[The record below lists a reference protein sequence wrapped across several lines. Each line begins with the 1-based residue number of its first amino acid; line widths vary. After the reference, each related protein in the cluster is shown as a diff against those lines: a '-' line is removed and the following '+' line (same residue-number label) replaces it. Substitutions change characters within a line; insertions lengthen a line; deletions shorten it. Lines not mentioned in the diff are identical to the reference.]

1 MHNIKMLL
9 FFSMLLLCSFF
20 RLKKLFQVENGLTT
34 SLLFFLKMAKIWVG
48 QTTLNGGEKKRMAL
62 NFYRQCDSHEEAL
75 LLALFI
81 LTKYRQKGHMT
92 NHFPAAVTFSES
104 QDFLLQILKNED
116 LKNIERSQQRQK
128 KG

>member
-1 MHNIKMLL
+1 
-9 FFSMLLLCSFF
+9 
-20 RLKKLFQVENGLTT
+20 
-34 SLLFFLKMAKIWVG
+34 
-48 QTTLNGGEKKRMAL
+48 MAL

-92 NHFPAAVTFSES
+92 HHFPAAVTFSES
-104 QDFLLQILKNED
+104 QDFLFEILKKED
-116 LKNIERSQQRQK
+116 VKNIERSQQRRK

>member
-1 MHNIKMLL
+1 MP
-9 FFSMLLLCSFF
+9 
-20 RLKKLFQVENGLTT
+20 
-34 SLLFFLKMAKIWVG
+34 KIWVG
-48 QTTLNGGEKKRMAL
+48 QTTLNGEKKRMAL

-92 NHFPAAVTFSES
+92 HHFPAAVTFSES
-104 QDFLLQILKNED
+104 QDFLLEILKKD
-116 LKNIERSQQRQK
+116 AKNIERSQQRRK

>member
-1 MHNIKMLL
+1 
-9 FFSMLLLCSFF
+9 
-20 RLKKLFQVENGLTT
+20 
-34 SLLFFLKMAKIWVG
+34 
-48 QTTLNGGEKKRMAL
+48 
-62 NFYRQCDSHEEAL
+62 
-75 LLALFI
+75 
-81 LTKYRQKGHMT
+81 MT

>member
-1 MHNIKMLL
+1 MLL

>member
-1 MHNIKMLL
+1 MLIFQIKKIISSGKWFNYVVT
-9 FFSMLLLCSFF
+9 FFF
-20 RLKKLFQVENGLTT
+20 EN
-34 SLLFFLKMAKIWVG
+34 AKNLG
-48 QTTLNGGEKKRMAL
+48 RSDDAKRREKKRMAL

-75 LLALFI
+75 LLVLFI

-92 NHFPAAVTFSES
+92 HHFPAAVTFSES

>member
-1 MHNIKMLL
+1 MTLKVNIHKFGLTKCTIYCKKMLV
-9 FFSMLLLCSFF
+9 FFSMLLLCSI
-20 RLKKLFQVENGLTT
+20 
-34 SLLFFLKMAKIWVG
+34 LKMPKIWVG

>member
-1 MHNIKMLL
+1 MLI
-9 FFSMLLLCSFF
+9 F
-20 RLKKLFQVENGLTT
+20 KN
-34 SLLFFLKMAKIWVG
+34 AKNLGRPDDAKWRK
-48 QTTLNGGEKKRMAL
+48 KKRMAL

-75 LLALFI
+75 LVALFI

-92 NHFPAAVTFSES
+92 HHFPAAVTFSES

-116 LKNIERSQQRQK
+116 LKNIERNQQRRK

>member
-1 MHNIKMLL
+1 MLL
-9 FFSMLLLCSFF
+9 FFSMLLLCPFF

-34 SLLFFLKMAKIWVG
+34 SLLFFWKMPKIWVG
-48 QTTLNGGEKKRMAL
+48 QTTLNGGKKKRMAL

>member
-1 MHNIKMLL
+1 MLIFQIKRFMSSKKWFNYVFT
-9 FFSMLLLCSFF
+9 FFFF
-20 RLKKLFQVENGLTT
+20 EN
-34 SLLFFLKMAKIWVG
+34 AKNLG
-48 QTTLNGGEKKRMAL
+48 RPDDAKRRKKKRMAL

-92 NHFPAAVTFSES
+92 HHFPAAVTFSES
-104 QDFLLQILKNED
+104 QDFLLPILKNED

-128 KG
+128 KE

>member
-1 MHNIKMLL
+1 MLL

-34 SLLFFLKMAKIWVG
+34 SLLFFFENAKNLG
-48 QTTLNGGEKKRMAL
+48 RSDDAKRREKKGMAL

>member
-1 MHNIKMLL
+1 MLIFQIKKIISSGKWFNYVVT
-9 FFSMLLLCSFF
+9 FFF
-20 RLKKLFQVENGLTT
+20 EN
-34 SLLFFLKMAKIWVG
+34 AKNLG
-48 QTTLNGGEKKRMAL
+48 RSDDAKRREKKRMAL

-116 LKNIERSQQRQK
+116 LKNIERSQQRQRK
-128 KG
+128 R